1 MIQEV
6 LDQVFEKASEWCTKP
21 ENTSR
26 ITEKLLTPILQ
37 SLAERFQW
45 LFSVI
50 QILAAL
56 IVVQTVLLIFVLMKL
71 QRPGY

>member
-6 LDQVFEKASEWCTKP
+6 LDQVFDKASEWCSNP
-21 ENTSR
+21 ENSSK
-26 ITEKLLTPILQ
+26 ITEKVVAPILH

-45 LFSVI
+45 LFSII

-56 IVVQTVLLIFVLMKL
+56 IVVQTILIVLILA
-71 QRPGY
+71 RR